1 MKNNNHDVTSIS
13 MISTVFRFH
22 FHKLMEKVSRYVSI
36 FTQVTNLAWESLI
49 MKLVLR
55 FRADYNERPS
65 LWFPQ
70 CLSVRITFR
79 ESFGET
85 LIKNLST
92 MRR

>member
-1 MKNNNHDVTSIS
+1 
-13 MISTVFRFH
+13 
-22 FHKLMEKVSRYVSI
+22 
-36 FTQVTNLAWESLI
+36 

-85 LIKNLST
+85 LIKSLST